1 MKNVAYRYTI
11 RGNYATDYRGVPFA
25 VEEGNG
31 LMVNPD
37 LQRDKIIGGVCK
49 EIKEDTL
56 ELIYEIW
63 EVDENKFKHPSV
75 SSYKKVEIEVESKL
89 VKLPS
94 EKPKKI
100 NWKSSNKGGNGK
112 NVTLNPKP
120 SNVTKNPGP
129 VRFYENI
136 EENGFTRL
144 NKPKK
149 SSSKGT
155 IVGIITGV

>member
-63 EVDENKFKHPSV
+63 EVDENKFKHP
-75 SSYKKVEIEVESKL
+75 
-89 VKLPS
+89 
-94 EKPKKI
+94 
-100 NWKSSNKGGNGK
+100 
-112 NVTLNPKP
+112 
-120 SNVTKNPGP
+120 
-129 VRFYENI
+129 
-136 EENGFTRL
+136 
-144 NKPKK
+144 
-149 SSSKGT
+149 
-155 IVGIITGV
+155 